1 MIIGKPGY
9 DHSPISWYAASKSVY
24 GWSLQTQMQARAHA
38 LDTGARRLKSFGP
51 DPIYSRACVFCGE
64 EQENEHHIF
73 VTCPKHA
80 AWREASNSAI
90 SKHTFTLEIGDCDLL
105 GAVPFWADAILCDDI
120 AWPSEG
126 RSQYFTGF
134 LPTLDSVQLG
144 FSESD
149 AGKSLLNFTYHEVR
163 KLTGRIFGARIS
175 AVTRRSREEGH
186 AQAVGAVGGST
197 LKDKC

>member
-64 EQENEHHIF
+64 EQEDEHHIF

-90 SKHTFTLEIGDCDLL
+90 SKHIFTLKIGDCDLL
-105 GAVPFWADAILCDDI
+105 EAVLFWADATLCDDN
-120 AWPSEG
+120 AWPSEE

-149 AGKSLLNFTYHEVR
+149 
-163 KLTGRIFGARIS
+163 TG
-175 AVTRRSREEGH
+175 
-186 AQAVGAVGGST
+186 
-197 LKDKC
+197 